1 MKPCIHPLA
10 QSLTALIT
18 VQRLACTLFLALAVL
33 SAGCAR
39 HAQYRTN
46 LVPCR
51 TAGSEPQCQTAA
63 IEEHSSYVLGF
74 VEFDDQ
80 GWLWSRPQLNAV
92 LDRIIEEDSKQRL
105 LIITFVHGW
114 KHNAKYDDSN
124 VEMVRR
130 TLRVLSAVEQSTSK
144 REGRPARKIVGVY
157 AGWRG
162 LSYTLWG
169 VQDFSF
175 WERKKTAHG
184 VGRGALCEL
193 FLRLEDIRNN
203 SHIIHRGEKDQTRLI
218 VVGHSF
224 GGAAS
229 YSALASILAER
240 AVQTIDEL
248 GNGHPPRGFGDLVI
262 LVNPAFEAARYGV
275 LQDIAVQQKYF
286 LTNRVNLAIFTSKTD
301 KATKVAF
308 PIGRHV
314 STLFDRYKDGLE
326 RKANTTAVGHF
337 APFVTHDLIATPDAP
352 PPTKEKASVPAEPR
366 PEEIEQSTKRVLEVK
381 RQATQ
386 NRQAGESEDYTYHFQ
401 GSDLK
406 PRPGKD
412 PRMPLYV
419 VSVDSKI
426 IPDHNAIERKAFLRF
441 LEQFVIAF
449 TPDGRP

>member
-1 MKPCIHPLA
+1 MKPCLLRWAIS
-10 QSLTALIT
+10 SLSIIT
-18 VQRLACTLFLALAVL
+18 LQRLACALSLALVIL

-46 LVPCR
+46 LIPCR
-51 TAGSEPQCQTAA
+51 TAGNEPQCQTAA
-63 IEEHSSYVLGF
+63 IEENNSYVLGF

-92 LDRIIEEDSKQRL
+92 LDRLIEEDAKQRL

-114 KHNAKYDDSN
+114 QHNAKYDDSN

-130 TLRVLSAVEQSTSK
+130 TLRALSAVERSTSQK
-144 REGRPARKIVGVY
+144 EGRPARKIVGVY

-162 LSYTLWG
+162 MSYTLWG
-169 VQDFSF
+169 IKNFSF
-175 WERKKTAHG
+175 WERKNTAHE

-218 VVGHSF
+218 LVGHSF

-240 AVQTIDEL
+240 AVETIDEQ

-275 LQDIAVQQKYF
+275 LQDIAVHQKYF

-308 PIGRHV
+308 PLGRHV

-326 RKANTTAVGHF
+326 RKANTTSVGHF
-337 APFVTHDLIATPDAP
+337 APFITHDLIATPGAP
-352 PPTKEKASVPAEPR
+352 PPVKEKVSVPDEPGS
-366 PEEIEQSTKRVLEVK
+366 EEIEQSSRRVVEVK
-381 RQATQ
+381 RQGTQ
-386 NRQAGESEDYTYHFQ
+386 NRQAKESEDFTFHFD

-426 IPDHNAIERKAFLRF
+426 IPDHNAIVRKPFLKF
-441 LEQFVIAF
+441 LEQFVLAF
-449 TPDGRP
+449 TPDGQP